1 MATIEKFLGKRVE
14 IPEDRRY
21 VIKPGLWVRRVDQD
35 LVFGFA
41 EPSVVLSGGIKDLDR
56 IVSEGQEVREGES
69 VLFAITGK
77 IMYLDTPLSGTIH
90 FNPEVKQSPTLIA
103 QDPYNQGWLFRIR
116 VASDPERLF
125 SGFSDAQGYI
135 KSLQSS
141 EGCKNPEGLKGG
153 VSGIC
158 KAVYSGIRE
167 QKIDTEKKGEH

>member
-1 MATIEKFLGKRVE
+1 MAHIEKFLGKRVE

-21 VIKPGLWVRRVDQD
+21 TIKTGLWVKRVTQD

-41 EPSVVLSGGIKDLDR
+41 EPTLVLSGGMNDLDW
-56 IVSEGQEVREGES
+56 IVSDGQEVRTGDS

-77 IMYLDTPLSGTIH
+77 IMYLDAPVSGTIH
-90 FNPEVKQSPTLIA
+90 FNLEVKHSPALVSK
-103 QDPYNQGWLFRIR
+103 DPYGQGWLFKIR
-116 VASDPERLF
+116 VASDSETLF
-125 SGFSDAQGYI
+125 GSFSEAQSYI
-135 KSLQSS
+135 ESLQSS

-167 QKIDTEKKGEH
+167 QKI